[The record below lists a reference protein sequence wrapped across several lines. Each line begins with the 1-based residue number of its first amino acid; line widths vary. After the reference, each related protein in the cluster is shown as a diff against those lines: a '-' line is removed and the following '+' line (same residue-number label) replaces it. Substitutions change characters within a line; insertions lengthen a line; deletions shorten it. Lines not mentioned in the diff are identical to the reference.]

1 MSLYPSDGGN
11 GGGSDSIY
19 PDTTPGVNAWSQFQA
34 TSDVSIV
41 SYNIGGVNNISASSV
56 TVGTDISGGGN
67 VYIGGYIQ
75 AEGKLQTPQI
85 QIPNDVTPATI
96 TTVETNGSGEII
108 ITTDGGGLTV
118 LNGSAPAT
126 INAGELALTGNG
138 TITGVDSLTLTGA
151 GSISGVESINGQAFS
166 GLVTNPLQGNL
177 DAGTHDITNVGELD
191 PSVVIMPTNST
202 FTPTYNRGQIYFD
215 GSLFQFS
222 APISV
227 PLPGAGFGPINIV
240 QNKAQNGSGGDLA
253 PYYRYNQGVI
263 QWAGRLSQPNPF
275 GYYNQSGINTY
286 WLVSF
291 GSPASPTQYMAIN
304 PGIGYI
310 QSMIFNWS
318 IIQVNIRCSNMI
330 VGSFPS
336 TADYI
341 MCGNG
346 SATTPGNEGVAG
358 NITTPNQLNLIRYT
372 VPVGD
377 SATRNQGQLPLTFN
391 LIKGVHYTNND
402 TTLDFFMCPSGTQ
415 QFGNIYGSSPPGS
428 WLNWE
433 IIGIM

>member
-1 MSLYPSDGGN
+1 MSLYPSGGGN
-11 GGGSDSIY
+11 GGGSGSVY
-19 PDTTPGVNAWSQFQA
+19 PDTTPGVNAWSDFPA
-34 TSDVSIV
+34 VSNPTFAGFNLVGANNVSAVTLTTTS
-41 SYNIGGVNNISASSV
+41 
-56 TVGTDISGGGN
+56 DISGAGNFYVGGF
-67 VYIGGYIQ
+67 IEALGKIQ
-75 AEGKLQTPQI
+75 APTL
-85 QIPNDVTPATI
+85 QIPNVTTPTI
-96 TTVETNGSGEII
+96 QTTIETDGAGDAV

-126 INAGELALTGNG
+126 INAGGLALTGAG
-138 TITGVDSLTLTGA
+138 T
-151 GSISGVESINGQAFS
+151 ISGVQSINSQAFT
-166 GLVTNPLQGNL
+166 GIVTNPLQGNL
-177 DAGTHDITNVGELD
+177 DAGTHDITNLGSLAPATIV
-191 PSVVIMPTNST
+191 MPTNSV
-202 FTPTYNRGQIYFD
+202 FTPTYNTGQIYFD

-227 PLPGAGFGPINIV
+227 PLPGAGFGPVNIV
-240 QNKAQNGSGGDLA
+240 QNKAQNGSSNLP
-253 PYYRYNQGVI
+253 PYYRYNQGLV
-263 QWAGRLSQPNPF
+263 QWSGRLTQTNPF
-275 GYYNQSGINTY
+275 GYYNQAGINTY

-291 GSPASPTQYMAIN
+291 GSTATPTQYMAIN
-304 PGIGYI
+304 PGVGYI

-318 IIQVNIRCSNMI
+318 IIQVNVRCSNII
-330 VGSFPS
+330 VASFPS

-346 SATTPGNEGVAG
+346 SATQPGNEGVAG
-358 NITTPNQLNLIRYT
+358 SITTANQLNLIRYT

-377 SATRNQGQLPLTFN
+377 TATRNQGQLTLTFN

-415 QFGNIYGSSPPGS
+415 QFGNINGSSPPGS

>member
-1 MSLYPSDGGN
+1 MSLYPSDSGS
-11 GGGSDSIY
+11 GGSSGSIY
-19 PDTTPGVNAWSQFQA
+19 PDIVPGINSWSDFPAVSPPQFA
-34 TSDVSIV
+34 GFSLVGAD
-41 SYNIGGVNNISASSV
+41 NISAVSLTTSS
-56 TVGTDISGGGN
+56 DISGAGN
-67 VYIGGYIQ
+67 VYVGGFIQ
-75 AEGKLQTPQI
+75 ATGKIESSEL

-96 TTVETNGSGEII
+96 TVFETDATGEAI
-108 ITTDGGGLTV
+108 ITTTGGGLTV

-126 INAGELALTGNG
+126 INAGTLALTGTG
-138 TITGVDSLTLTGA
+138 TITGVESLSMTGTGA
-151 GSISGVESINGQAFS
+151 ISGVQSINSQAFT
-166 GLVTNPLQGNL
+166 GIVTNPLQGNL
-177 DAGTHDITNVGELD
+177 DAGTHDISNLGSLD
-191 PSVVIMPTNST
+191 PTTIVMPTNSV
-202 FTPTYNRGQIYFD
+202 FTPTYNTGQIFFD

-253 PYYRYNQGVI
+253 PYYRYNQGLV
-263 QWAGRLSQPNPF
+263 QWSGRLTQTNPF
-275 GYYNQSGINTY
+275 GYYNQSLINTY

-291 GSPASPTQYMAIN
+291 GSTATPTQYMAIN
-304 PGIGYI
+304 PGSAYI
-310 QSMIFNWS
+310 QNMIFNWS

-330 VGSFPS
+330 VASFPS

-346 SATTPGNEGVAG
+346 SATQPGNEGVAG
-358 NITTPNQLNLIRYT
+358 NITTANQLNLIRYT

-377 SATRNQGQLPLTFN
+377 TATRNQGQLTLTFN

-415 QFGNIYGSSPPGS
+415 QFGNINGSSPPGS